1 MLKVVCYSIYHSP
14 NAYLAILLAERALK
28 GLAVEVERRPICI
41 PKARGV
47 KVVDLVGSKEPS
59 VKGDYHR
66 EDCARWA
73 MKKLH
78 LPSKSG
84 NLIICRNLI

>member
-1 MLKVVCYSIYHSP
+1 
-14 NAYLAILLAERALK
+14 
-28 GLAVEVERRPICI
+28 
-41 PKARGV
+41 
-47 KVVDLVGSKEPS
+47 VDLVGSKEPS